1 MRGISPQLTSG
12 RRHTHPHQTPGLPDP
27 LKGHSSLCVR
37 LAPFVTLPNL
47 PNLAKIFWQEE
58 GTGLGLPQGTGGH
71 LVQISMSEPVHRRRS
86 PTPPPH
92 SYPIQLSAAYTVCQP
107 RTAHPGRP
115 PDQILSVVARTRQV
129 SGPPHPPQLEGRHLL
144 PPRASSCSHIHP
156 GWARHLW
163 ATERPA
169 GTNLGPGLRQR
180 REAED
185 SSYAQC
191 QGPRDPTASQKPPPH
206 LDPCSTESSHRVFGL
221 KAMEKT

>member
-86 PTPPPH
+86 PTPPP
-92 SYPIQLSAAYTVCQP
+92 T
-107 RTAHPGRP
+107 
-115 PDQILSVVARTRQV
+115 
-129 SGPPHPPQLEGRHLL
+129 LL
-144 PPRASSCSHIHP
+144 PHSTISGLHGLPATHGTPRQAPRSNPFCCCKDTTGVRPSPPTPARRTTPTSSSGFLLLSHTPWLGTASVGYRTTSWHEF
-156 GWARHLW
+156 G
-163 ATERPA
+163 A
-169 GTNLGPGLRQR
+169 GL
-180 REAED
+180 EAE
-185 SSYAQC
+185 A
-191 QGPRDPTASQKPPPH
+191 
-206 LDPCSTESSHRVFGL
+206 
-221 KAMEKT
+221 